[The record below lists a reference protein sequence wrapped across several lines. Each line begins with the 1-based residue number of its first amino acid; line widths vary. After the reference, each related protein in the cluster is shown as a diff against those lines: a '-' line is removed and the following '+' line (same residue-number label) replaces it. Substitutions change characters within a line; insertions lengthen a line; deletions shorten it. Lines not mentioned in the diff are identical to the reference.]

1 MPDPRELIDGY
12 FDDTLTAD
20 QLKSLSAWIKA
31 DPNNARAF
39 AQSSLLHDR
48 LRNTFAI
55 AEEVPVK
62 FTLPWEGRGGARDDA
77 GTGYDGDFVTPAS
90 PSPKARS
97 SPSTLPCEGVEE
109 MPASSLTSTPKL
121 RSNAERVLFLRTTAA
136 AAVLVAGLVILWFS
150 IGTPTAT
157 AAIRELDRIIVNSI
171 RSKDR
176 TYEIVVEDITSED
189 KGKRSSRPETLRPP
203 KPPLDGATLYVR
215 SGNQFVLIRKT
226 LEGLPFIT
234 GSNGQQSWA
243 INTRGPVRVSS
254 DTHRF
259 DHDLPGHE
267 TSVPLTN
274 LHEGLQQLKR
284 AYHLTSSSL
293 GPEEV
298 VPEQGHEARLLIAVK
313 KPRVR
318 GPQRVE
324 IVYDS
329 TTGRILRMR
338 FIQMPYGPDRLDLR
352 LSLLSEEE
360 LQADFFEHTS
370 HHAPD
375 RKIEMEN

>member
-1 MPDPRELIDGY
+1 MTDPRELIDGY
-12 FDDTLTAD
+12 FDDSLTAE
-20 QLKSLSAWIKA
+20 QLESLSTWIKA
-31 DPNNARAF
+31 DPNNAHSF
-39 AQSSLLHDR
+39 AHASLLHDR
-48 LRNTFAI
+48 LRNTFTI
-55 AEEVPVK
+55 AEEPPVK
-62 FTLPWEGRGGARDDA
+62 FTLPREG
-77 GTGYDGDFVTPAS
+77 
-90 PSPKARS
+90 
-97 SPSTLPCEGVEE
+97 EVER
-109 MPASSLTSTPKL
+109 PGSTSTSILTIPSKI
-121 RSNAERVLFLRTTAA
+121 ERVLFWKTTSA
-136 AAVLVAGLVILWFS
+136 AAVLVAGLAILWFS

-176 TYEIVVEDITSED
+176 TYEIVVEDIAPED
-189 KGKRSSRPETLRPP
+189 KGKLFPGPETLRPP
-203 KPPLDGATLYVR
+203 KPPLDGATLHVR
-215 SGNQFVLIRKT
+215 SGKQFVLIRKT

-284 AYHLTSSSL
+284 AYNLTFSTL

-298 VPEQGHEARLLIAVK
+298 VPEQGQDARLLIAVK
-313 KPRVR
+313 KPRER

-338 FIQMPYGPDRLDLR
+338 FVQMPYGPNRLDLR

-360 LQADFFEHTS
+360 LPADFFEHTS